1 MIKKMLVASGA
12 VFLLSTFTVGLPLW
26 SYARCGLDWLS
37 TSANEVLPL
46 EWEIKRARQMIADL
60 RPEIDQNAREIARE
74 KVEVARLEKQF
85 KDAKTGLDKS
95 RDQIERLTLDLKAG
109 DTQYTYAGIHY
120 TSAQVKSDLE
130 GRFKRHKT
138 KSETVK
144 KLSQILDARRLSL
157 KSTQSRMSSMMDV
170 KRQLEVEVENL
181 EARLGALRVAETTTG
196 LSLDDSQ
203 LQRTRDLLDDIAIRL
218 DVHEESITIETEYFD
233 QIDLSETAEQDLLDE
248 VAEYLELS
256 SEQSDA
262 ESLVAIQ
269 LD

>member
-1 MIKKMLVASGA
+1 
-12 VFLLSTFTVGLPLW
+12 
-26 SYARCGLDWLS
+26 
-37 TSANEVLPL
+37 
-46 EWEIKRARQMIADL
+46 
-60 RPEIDQNAREIARE
+60 
-74 KVEVARLEKQF
+74 
-85 KDAKTGLDKS
+85 
-95 RDQIERLTLDLKAG
+95 
-109 DTQYTYAGIHY
+109 
-120 TSAQVKSDLE
+120 
-130 GRFKRHKT
+130 
-138 KSETVK
+138 
-144 KLSQILDARRLSL
+144 
-157 KSTQSRMSSMMDV
+157 MMDV

-181 EARLGALRVAETTTG
+181 EARLGALRVAETATG

>member
-1 MIKKMLVASGA
+1 
-12 VFLLSTFTVGLPLW
+12 
-26 SYARCGLDWLS
+26 
-37 TSANEVLPL
+37 
-46 EWEIKRARQMIADL
+46 
-60 RPEIDQNAREIARE
+60 
-74 KVEVARLEKQF
+74 
-85 KDAKTGLDKS
+85 
-95 RDQIERLTLDLKAG
+95 
-109 DTQYTYAGIHY
+109 
-120 TSAQVKSDLE
+120 
-130 GRFKRHKT
+130 
-138 KSETVK
+138 
-144 KLSQILDARRLSL
+144 
-157 KSTQSRMSSMMDV
+157 MMDV

>member
-1 MIKKMLVASGA
+1 MIKKMLIASGA

-60 RPEIDQNAREIARE
+60 KPEIDQNAREIARE

-130 GRFKRHKT
+130 GRLKRHKT

-181 EARLGALRVAETTTG
+181 ERVLEPLRVAETTTG

-203 LQRTRDLLDDIAIRL
+203 LQRTRDLLM
-218 DVHEESITIETEYFD
+218 T
-233 QIDLSETAEQDLLDE
+233 
-248 VAEYLELS
+248 
-256 SEQSDA
+256 
-262 ESLVAIQ
+262 SLFALMFMKNQ
-269 LD
+269 